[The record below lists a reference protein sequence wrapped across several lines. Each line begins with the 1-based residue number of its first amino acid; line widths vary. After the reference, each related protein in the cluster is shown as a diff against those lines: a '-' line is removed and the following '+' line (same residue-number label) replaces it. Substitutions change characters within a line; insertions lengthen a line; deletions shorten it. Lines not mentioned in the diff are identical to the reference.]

1 MASTAR
7 AVRPAGTTRPINW
20 GRITGKVLAWVALL
34 LLVAITLY
42 PILIMVTTSFKSN
55 SEALSNTTLFP
66 SVWHFDNYPK
76 MWVSINFGNYLKN
89 SLIICGST
97 MVVATL
103 LATFASYALAR
114 FNFPGRDTYGIAILA
129 TQLIP
134 GIMFLL
140 PLFNF
145 FKWMRD
151 NLGIPLLNTYLGMIV
166 LYVAF
171 FLPLSLWILRS
182 FFAAIPPDLEEQA
195 MVDGCNRFQAFYKIA
210 LPLAR
215 PGIAATAIYVFLTAW
230 DELLFAWVMTTT
242 DDVQTVPVG
251 IRLYLGQV
259 AGNKSNYELA
269 MAAAVVVTI
278 PLLILFFF
286 VQKQMISGL
295 TAGAVKS

>member
-1 MASTAR
+1 MATVAKSTPVQR
-7 AVRPAGTTRPINW
+7 TKPINY
-20 GRITGKVLAWVALL
+20 GRIISKTLAWLALL
-34 LLVAITLY
+34 LLVSVTLF
-42 PILIMVTTSFKSN
+42 PILVMITTSLKSN
-55 SEALSNTTLFP
+55 QEAISNNTFFP
-66 SVWHFDNYPK
+66 SVWRFDNYPQ
-76 MWVSINFGNYLKN
+76 MWNVVNFGNYLKN
-89 SLIICGST
+89 SLIICGMT
-97 MVVATL
+97 MIVATL
-103 LATFASYALAR
+103 LATTASYALAR
-114 FNFPGRDTYGIAILA
+114 FSFPGRDSYAIAVLG

-140 PLFNF
+140 PLFNT
-145 FKWMRD
+145 FKWVRD
-151 NLGIPLLNTYLGMIV
+151 NLGIPLINTYLGMIV

-195 MVDGCNRFQAFYKIA
+195 LVDGCNRFQAFYKIA

-251 IRLYLGQV
+251 IRLYLGQI
-259 AGNKSNYELA
+259 AGGASRYELA

-295 TAGAVKS
+295 TAGAVK

>member
-1 MASTAR
+1 MASAAR
-7 AVRPAGTTRPINW
+7 TVRPVGTAKPINW
-20 GRITGKVLAWVALL
+20 GRISGKVLAWVALL
-34 LLVAITLY
+34 LLVIITLY
-42 PILIMVTTSFKSN
+42 PILVMVTTSFKSN
-55 SEALSNTTLFP
+55 TEALSNTSLFP

-89 SLIICGST
+89 SLIICGTT

-145 FKWMRD
+145 FKWLRD

>member
-1 MASTAR
+1 MASAS
-7 AVRPAGTTRPINW
+7 RPLGVAKQINW
-20 GRITGKVLAWVALL
+20 GDLIGKVLAWAALL
-34 LLVAITLY
+34 LLVAITLF
-42 PILIMVTTSFKSN
+42 PILVMVTTSLKSN
-55 SEALSNTTLFP
+55 QEALNNTSLFP
-66 SVWHFDNYPK
+66 SVWHFDNYPT
-76 MWVSINFGNYLKN
+76 MWSVVNFGNYLKN
-89 SLIICGST
+89 SLIICGVT

-103 LATFASYALAR
+103 LATLASYALAR
-114 FNFPGRDTYGIAILA
+114 FDFPGRHGYGIAVLG

-145 FKWMRD
+145 FKWLRD
-151 NLGIPLLNTYLGMIV
+151 NLGIPLINTYLGMIV

-182 FFAAIPPDLEEQA
+182 FFAAIPPDLEGQA
-195 MVDGCNRFQAFYKIA
+195 MVDGCNRFQAFYRIA

-215 PGIAATAIYVFLTAW
+215 PGIASTAIYVFLTAW

-251 IRLYLGQV
+251 IRLYLGQI
-259 AGNKSNYELA
+259 AGGKSNYELA